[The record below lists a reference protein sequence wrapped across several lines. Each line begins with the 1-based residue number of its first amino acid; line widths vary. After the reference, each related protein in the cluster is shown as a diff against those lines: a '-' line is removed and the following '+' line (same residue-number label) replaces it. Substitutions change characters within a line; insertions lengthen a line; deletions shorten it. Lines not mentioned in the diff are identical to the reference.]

1 MSELD
6 IARIKKRIDEEEIL
20 GNKQTIKK
28 KGTRKRIFREIW
40 DWSDGGGL
48 MREHCWWF
56 IDWTKGNHSTVEEI
70 NARRKTYSG

>member
-28 KGTRKRIFREIW
+28 KGTRKRIFRKIW
-40 DWSDGGGL
+40 D
-48 MREHCWWF
+48 
-56 IDWTKGNHSTVEEI
+56 
-70 NARRKTYSG
+70 